1 MEWLN
6 YHHLLYFW
14 TVVREGSISRAAA
27 HLRLAQPTVS
37 AQVRQFERALGET
50 LLERRGRQVVV
61 TEVGRLVFRYAEE
74 IFGLGREL
82 QETLK
87 GHPTGRAP
95 RLRVGVA
102 DAVPKLIAFRLLRTV
117 TESETPMHLSCHEG
131 QPEVL
136 VAQLATH
143 TLDVVISDQ
152 PAPSHARVKVF
163 SHLLGESGTTFFAAA
178 PLARRL
184 RRGFPASLHQV
195 PMLVPTSTTALR
207 RALDQWFEAEHL
219 APVITGEFE
228 DQALLKAFG
237 ESGRAV
243 FPAPTAIAREVC
255 RHYGVDTVGQTSAVR
270 ERYYALS
277 VERRVTHPGVVAISA
292 TARGDL
298 FASPGAAGRATPRR
312 RQRAAG
318 RIASS

>member
-1 MEWLN
+1 MRVRDALVVYAEWL
-6 YHHLLYFW
+6 
-14 TVVREGSISRAAA
+14 
-27 HLRLAQPTVS
+27 RLDFSQPTVS
-37 AQVRQFERALGET
+37 AQVRQFERSLGET
-50 LLERRGRQVVV
+50 LLERRGRQLVV

-74 IFGLGREL
+74 IFGLGKEL

-87 GHPTGRAP
+87 GRPTGRAP

-117 TESETPMHLSCHEG
+117 TERETPMHLSCHEG

-184 RRGFPASLHQV
+184 RRGF
-195 PMLVPTSTTALR
+195 
-207 RALDQWFEAEHL
+207 
-219 APVITGEFE
+219 E

-255 RHYGVDTVGQTSAVR
+255 RHYGVVTVGQTSAVR
-270 ERYYALS
+270 ERDYALS

-292 TARGDL
+292 TARGDV
-298 FASPGAAGRATPRR
+298 FARRPPIGRRAPRR
-312 RQRAAG
+312 RQRPRARSAA
-318 RIASS
+318 S